1 MYKIVDGVGS
11 VVNFNI
17 IKSRGSLDIKA
28 WNNGVH
34 FESGVYDQS
43 RDVAEIPG
51 VVGISLMPDAHFG
64 MGCTVG
70 SVIATKG
77 IIIPA
82 AVGVDIGC
90 GMDAVRTNLT
100 IADLPKSL
108 AYLREEIEAM
118 IPVGFDYH
126 SPKRLHD
133 PRHVNT
139 SIAVGKYYRELA
151 AGSDSVFNK
160 HPGVLD
166 LGKNMYDKIRSQLG
180 TLGGGNHFIE
190 LSLDENDDLWIVLHS
205 GSRGIGNCTG
215 RYFINLA
222 KAECATNGVKLPSK
236 NLAYFTEGSSG
247 YDDYY
252 EAVQWAQQYA
262 FNNRAAML
270 ELVIVG
276 LARHFSTFDLAD
288 DVISCHHNF
297 VQSEIHGGEKLNITR
312 KGAVYAGEGVMGI
325 IPGSMGAKSF
335 IVRGLGNADSYESCS
350 HGAGRAMSR
359 TDAKKTFTVADHVA
373 ATAGIECRKDKGVLD
388 ETPGA
393 YKSIDAV
400 MAAQTDLVEPVH
412 TLRQVVSV
420 KG

>member
-1 MYKIVDGVGS
+1 MYNV
-11 VVNFNI
+11 
-17 IKSRGSLDIKA
+17 IKGRGELDIKV
-28 WNNGVH
+28 WNDGVF
-34 FESGVYDQS
+34 FESSVYDQS
-43 RDVAEIPG
+43 RDVAEISG
-51 VVGISLMPDAHFG
+51 VVGVSLMPDAHFG

-77 IIIPA
+77 IIIPS

-90 GMDAVRTNLT
+90 GMDAVRTN
-100 IADLPKSL
+100 IKGSDLPDSL
-108 AYLREEIEAM
+108 VHLREEIEAM
-118 IPVGFDYH
+118 VPVGFDYH
-126 SPKRLHD
+126 TNERMHDKRHA
-133 PRHVNT
+133 NT
-139 SIAVGKYYRELA
+139 SHMVGQHYRVLA
-151 AGSDSVFNK
+151 KGRDSVFNK
-160 HPGVLD
+160 HPDILD
-166 LGKNMYDKIRSQLG
+166 LGKNMYAKIRSQLG

-222 KAECATNGVKLPSK
+222 KKECEAKKIRLPSK
-236 NLAYFTEGSSG
+236 NLAYFTEGSLL

-262 FNNRAAML
+262 FSNRAAMM
-270 ELVIVG
+270 ELVVVG
-276 LARHFSTFDLAD
+276 LARHFFGFSLTDEA
-288 DVISCHHNF
+288 ISCHHNF
-297 VQSEIHGGEKLNITR
+297 VQPEVHGGETLNITR
-312 KGAVYAGEGVMGI
+312 KGAVYAGVGVMGI
-325 IPGSMGAKSF
+325 IPGSMGAKSY

-359 TDAKKTFTVADHVA
+359 TDAKKAFTVADHVA

-400 MAAQTDLVEPVH
+400 MAAQTDLVEAVH
-412 TLRQVVSV
+412 TLKQVVSV

>member
-1 MYKIVDGVGS
+1 MY
-11 VVNFNI
+11 NI
-17 IKSRGSLDIKA
+17 IKGRGALNIKA
-28 WNNGVH
+28 WNDGVL

-43 RDVAEIPG
+43 RDVAEISG
-51 VVGISLMPDAHFG
+51 VVGVSLMPDAHFG

-70 SVIATKG
+70 SVIATEG

-100 IADLPKSL
+100 RADLPTSL
-108 AYLREEIEAM
+108 LHLREEIEAM
-118 IPVGFDYH
+118 IPVGFNYH
-126 SPKRLHD
+126 TNERLHES
-133 PRHVNT
+133 RHANT
-139 SIAVGKYYRELA
+139 STMIGKYYRELA
-151 AGSDSVFNK
+151 KGRDSVFNK
-160 HPGVLD
+160 HPGILD
-166 LGKNMYDKIRSQLG
+166 LGKEMYAKIRSQLG

-215 RYFINLA
+215 RYFINMA
-222 KAECATNGVKLPSK
+222 KKECEAKGIRLPSK
-236 NLAYFTEGSSG
+236 NLAYFTEGSAG

-262 FNNRAAML
+262 FKNRAAMM

-297 VQSEIHGGEKLNITR
+297 VQPELHGGKMLNITR
-312 KGAVYAGEGVMGI
+312 KGAVFAGKGEMGI

-335 IVRGLGNADSYESCS
+335 IVRGLGEAESYESCS

-359 TDAKKTFTVADHVA
+359 SDAKKSFTIAQHVRD
-373 ATAGIECRKDKGVLD
+373 TAGIECRKDRGMLD
-388 ETPGA
+388 ETPRA
-393 YKSIDAV
+393 YKDIDAV
-400 MAAQTDLVEPVH
+400 MAAQTELVEPVH
-412 TLRQVVSV
+412 TLRQVVCV